1 MSNQKLASFA
11 LLFILSQTLLIG
23 VASAG
28 NHNQVLDCSVD
39 GVHATLLR
47 YAALAEI
54 AYEAPGSHDLH
65 LYRYCPETSISTFDS
80 DAPLEQVTLRN
91 LPEGSFTRYASEV
104 CPDTNSECIRIFRA
118 VRTVVRNRVHTVE
131 PTGEELVTCDKGQ
144 SRGERIAL
152 VFSFVRRNSQLSLF
166 TKMVLFVG
174 SSVSSGD
181 EELRVIEIEGLS
193 DGVGTEVSA
202 FSEYKALMLYALV
215 RSIQRS
221 RSCSIT
227 PVFLNSRFTLQ
238 KRSSNFATPICLP

>member
-80 DAPLEQVTLRN
+80 MLRLN
-91 LPEGSFTRYASEV
+91 KS
-104 CPDTNSECIRIFRA
+104 
-118 VRTVVRNRVHTVE
+118 
-131 PTGEELVTCDKGQ
+131 
-144 SRGERIAL
+144 
-152 VFSFVRRNSQLSLF
+152 LSAIYP
-166 TKMVLFVG
+166 K
-174 SSVSSGD
+174 
-181 EELRVIEIEGLS
+181 GLS
-193 DGVGTEVSA
+193 PATLLRFARIPIRNVYVFFEPCVLSCVIA
-202 FSEYKALMLYALV
+202 CILSSLLV
-215 RSIQRS
+215 RS
-221 RSCSIT
+221 
-227 PVFLNSRFTLQ
+227 
-238 KRSSNFATPICLP
+238 